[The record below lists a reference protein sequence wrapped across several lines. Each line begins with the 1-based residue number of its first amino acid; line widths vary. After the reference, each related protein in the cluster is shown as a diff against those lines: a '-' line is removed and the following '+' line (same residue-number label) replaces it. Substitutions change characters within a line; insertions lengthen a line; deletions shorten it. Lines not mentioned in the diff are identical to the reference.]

1 MPKLT
6 AEAYAQRLSQ
16 LVKCETVS
24 SDSCRDRTKFYKFQ
38 ELLRSTFPSIFAV
51 CECEDF
57 DGSFLLRWRGEG
69 LGEPI
74 MLMNHYDVVE
84 AVGEW
89 KYPPF
94 GGVIAEG
101 RVWGRGT
108 LDNKGGLFCM
118 LSAADELASE
128 GFRPAVDVYF
138 VSTCTEECDGSGA
151 DKISSLLAERGI
163 RCSLVL
169 DEGGMIVEEPIGGAK
184 GKFAM
189 IGVGEKGCVDLKF
202 IAHSRGGHASTPGR
216 STPLVRLG
224 KFMAAVEKKRLFKV
238 KISDTVHGM
247 LKCISR
253 TMSGV
258 MRTVLG
264 HSRLLSPLI
273 SRVMPSVSDTAGAM
287 LRTTVAFT
295 MASGSQGTNV
305 LPEEAWVVANMR
317 TSHHQGR
324 EASIEILR
332 RLAQRY
338 DIETVIL
345 DGGFDSPLCDHTSEA
360 FRLLE
365 RAVGAVFPTV
375 ITSPYI
381 MTGASDCR
389 FMSRISD
396 NCLRFAPFII
406 DDEQMDSIHGRNES
420 VDISALPTAV
430 KFYKYIL
437 EEQNG
442 K

>member
-1 MPKLT
+1 M
-6 AEAYAQRLSQ
+6 
-16 LVKCETVS
+16 
-24 SDSCRDRTKFYKFQ
+24 
-38 ELLRSTFPSIFAV
+38 FPSIFSV
-51 CECEDF
+51 CEYEDF
-57 DGSFLLRWRGEG
+57 DGSLLLHWRGEG
-69 LGEPI
+69 QGEPI

-84 AVGEW
+84 AGGEW

-94 GGVIAEG
+94 DGVIAEG

-128 GFRPAVDVYF
+128 GFRPATDVYF
-138 VSTCTEECDGSGA
+138 VSTCTEECDGSGG
-151 DKISSLLAERGI
+151 DKISSVLAERGV
-163 RCSLVL
+163 RCSMVL
-169 DEGGMIVEEPIGGAK
+169 DEGGMIIEEPIGGAK

-202 IAHSRGGHASTPGR
+202 IARSRGGHASTPGKN
-216 STPLVRLG
+216 TPLVRLG
-224 KFMAAVEKKRLFKV
+224 KFMAAAEKKRLFKV

-247 LKCISR
+247 FRCISR
-253 TMSGV
+253 SMSGF

-264 HSRLLSPLI
+264 HSRLFSPVI
-273 SRVMPSVSDTAGAM
+273 SRVMPSVSDAAGAM

-295 MASGSQGTNV
+295 MASGSTGSNV
-305 LPEEAWVVANMR
+305 LPEEAWVIANMR

-324 EASIEILR
+324 EASIEAIR
-332 RLAQRY
+332 RLADKF

-345 DGGFDSPLCDHTSEA
+345 DGGFDSPLSDHTSAA
-360 FRLLE
+360 FRLVE
-365 RAVGAVFPTV
+365 DAVGAVFPGV
-375 ITSPYI
+375 STSPYI

-396 NCLRFAPFII
+396 NCLRFAPFTI
-406 DDEQMDSIHGRNES
+406 DEEQMESIHGKNES
-420 VDISALPTAV
+420 VDVSSLPPAV

-437 EEQNG
+437 EAQNG